1 MKFNHIAHTV
11 LVLTMIASSIVN
23 AEQQETMSMEVTL
36 NNFPSSPIYNS
47 QTKNL
52 ANDDLLSC
60 KTDFVADTDIFSSQ
74 SNHFKADN
82 FSPDSMEYL
91 NDAVKVTYNT
101 MRNGVI
107 SHVTMKVALSVFNF
121 SVDGF
126 AAENIASYV
135 SEGTKQY
142 LPFEFANGVK
152 ITKVTPKGGTI
163 VYRTEMPITKNHSQA
178 AALALAGKVSATTTV
193 CNDME
198 MVDDLLGRHI
208 VIQYDYYDSNGVF
221 FSSFTI
227 NG

>member
-1 MKFNHIAHTV
+1 MKFNYATQTI
-11 LVLTMIASSIVN
+11 LVLTIIASGIVN
-23 AEQQETMSMEVTL
+23 AEQNGTTEGVFINL
-36 NNFPSSPIYNS
+36 PSSPIYSS
-47 QTKNL
+47 QTQTL
-52 ANDDLLSC
+52 TNDNLLSC
-60 KTDFVADTDIFSSQ
+60 KTDFVANSDIFSSRI
-74 SNHFKADN
+74 SHIKVDKY
-82 FSPDSMEYL
+82 SPDALEYM
-91 NDAVKVTYNT
+91 NDTVKATYNT

-121 SVDGF
+121 RVDGF

-135 SEGTKQY
+135 SEGTRPY
-142 LPFEFANGVK
+142 LPFKFANGVK
-152 ITKVTPKGGTI
+152 ITKVTSKGGTI

-178 AALALAGKVSATTTV
+178 PALALAGKVSATTAV